1 MFAGLAF
8 GIYFVCPFLKF
19 SASQQASEQKK
30 RWKIE
35 QKQVK
40 KQRE

>member
-1 MFAGLAF
+1 LVYILCALSSNFPLASK
-8 GIYFVCPFLKF
+8 L
-19 SASQQASEQKK
+19 ASKKK